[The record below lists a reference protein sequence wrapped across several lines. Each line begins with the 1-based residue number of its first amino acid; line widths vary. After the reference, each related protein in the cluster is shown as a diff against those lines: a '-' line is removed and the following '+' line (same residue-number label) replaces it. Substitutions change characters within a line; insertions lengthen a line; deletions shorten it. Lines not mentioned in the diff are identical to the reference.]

1 MMQPNL
7 SLLRCWTLAACV
19 AASVLTLSASP
30 ALAQEASVWSLD
42 EYTRLSTA
50 MSNADED
57 LALTAPGT
65 DSWRE
70 ANVAAID
77 ARRAMVSYITA
88 ALRSGDMPEE
98 FVEPATQARFVLVQN
113 IISINADLG
122 YCEQANAALVL
133 LREVSDSS
141 DAVREAFEAAQA
153 DVTGCTPYSPADAV
167 IVANVDPDPVD
178 PAPGD
183 TEPVTDPEPGDTEPS
198 DTASTVDPMAEPE
211 AAGSGRRTVG
221 IALLATGG
229 AMLVGGLGWDIASAQ
244 GPRSEFTELSDTCDG
259 SADCVERLNEL
270 SDTID
275 SSRAPIGA
283 LTIGGAAIA
292 VTGTVLW
299 LTAPRERDAQRVS
312 FMPEWRPGYMGASL
326 SFR

>member
-1 MMQPNL
+1 MIDL
-7 SLLRCWTLAACV
+7 SS
-19 AASVLTLSASP
+19 SVLRLLCMAALTILLVSSPVAS
-30 ALAQEASVWSLD
+30 ALAQETPDWSLE
-42 EYTRLSTA
+42 EYERLFGDIQA
-50 MSNADED
+50 ADDD
-57 LALTAPGT
+57 LTLTAPGT
-65 DSWRE
+65 ESWRD
-70 ANVAAID
+70 ANLAALE
-77 ARRAMVSYITA
+77 ARRSLVAFVSN
-88 ALRSGDMPEE
+88 ALRTDTVPDDYI
-98 FVEPATQARFVLVQN
+98 EPVTQARFVLIQN

-122 YCEQANAALVL
+122 YCEQAEAALVL
-133 LREVSDSS
+133 LREVSDRSS
-141 DAVREAFEAAQA
+141 AVREAFEAAREDVSSCVPYEPPVAVTAQPETPAPTPVAQA
-153 DVTGCTPYSPADAV
+153 NP
-167 IVANVDPDPVD
+167 D
-178 PAPGD
+178 PAP
-183 TEPVTDPEPGDTEPS
+183 TPQQTAPS
-198 DTASTVDPMAEPE
+198 TPPATAVDPMADPG
-211 AAGSGRRTVG
+211 APGSGRRTVG

-259 SADCVERLNEL
+259 SADCVARLNEL